1 MKITPSTTGT
11 RSERT
16 EQAPAAAERKA
27 TPGAPAAGAAAAEQD
42 SITLSPLSSELAALE
57 ASLAAH
63 GDVDTQKVA
72 AIRQAILDGRLSV
85 DSAAVADKMLAAAAA
100 WLGKPQG

>member
-1 MKITPSTTGT
+1 MKITSSSSGT
-11 RSERT
+11 RSEAT
-16 EQAPAAAERKA
+16 GQAPAAGDRK
-27 TPGAPAAGAAAAEQD
+27 AAGASPAAAGKTEQD

-63 GDVDTQKVA
+63 GEVDAGKVD

-85 DSAAVADKMLAAAAA
+85 DSSAIADKMLAAAAA
-100 WLGKPQG
+100 WLGKTS

>member
-1 MKITPSTTGT
+1 MKITSSSSGT
-11 RSERT
+11 RSEAT
-16 EQAPAAAERKA
+16 GQAPAAGDRKSAGASA
-27 TPGAPAAGAAAAEQD
+27 TAAGKTEQD

-63 GDVDTQKVA
+63 GEVDAGKVE

-85 DSAAVADKMLAAAAA
+85 DSSAIADKRLAAAAA
-100 WLGKPQG
+100 WLGKTS